1 MFEYYLPEGV
11 GDPILCPKMH
21 KFFVEEEIS
30 SERIDRNPEKQQ
42 FQYHASE
49 HQKRHKGERKKGQG
63 GQKRQ

>member
-1 MFEYYLPEGV
+1 
-11 GDPILCPKMH
+11 MH

-30 SERIDRNPEKQQ
+30 SERINRNSEKQQ